1 MNQALTKKLLGWLS
15 PQRWLAVWASAV
27 ALTLVGGYVNLV
39 HPSVTEYRQLESERE
54 SELSQ
59 LEQRGVETTPERV
72 ADLEAQIG
80 ELRDELFG
88 GSSSVPPEK
97 IESFIIDRLDRLSAR
112 HRVELLGVVPET
124 PGHVLMFQELPYE
137 VQVSGD
143 YRSLYEWLVDAE
155 RELRPL
161 VVKTFEMR
169 PAARTTGVDLQL
181 RLVAYRAEGNES

>member
-1 MNQALTKKLLGWLS
+1 MNQALTNKLLEWLS

-27 ALTLVGGYVNLV
+27 ALTLLGGYVRV
-39 HPSVTEYRQLESERE
+39 VQPSVKEYRQLESEKE

-59 LEQRGVETTPERV
+59 LEQGVATGPERI
-72 ADLEAQIG
+72 ADLEAQVG

-88 GSSSVPPEK
+88 GSSSVPAEK

-112 HRVELLGVVPET
+112 HRVELLGVAPET

-137 VQVSGD
+137 VEVSGE
-143 YRSLYEWLVDAE
+143 YRSLYKWLVDAE

-169 PAARTTGVDLQL
+169 PAERTTGVDLQL